1 MTGPSGLDIFPR
13 GSLQSPAI
21 TPEENKTEVITL
33 PQEVNSGFADGLP
46 TSNRT
51 LKKALVLVFG
61 IPFLALSL
69 SGQWRS
75 KETVARKV
83 EAAIKVDGLLD
94 EAAWK
99 EAPEAGDFIQL
110 QPEKGNPASE
120 RTIVKILYDDNN
132 IYFGFWCFDSEPQKI
147 AAQMTKRDADIRSDD
162 SVYVLLDTFH
172 DRRSCYYV
180 STNLLGTQWD
190 GRITDNG
197 RTFDSTWDG
206 VWRAAARKTDSG
218 WTAEFAVELR
228 GIKYEPGEDRTWG
241 LSLGRGIPRKL
252 EFSFWTG
259 PLESPYK
266 VSLFGELKGL
276 DLKKAEKKAQVIPYI
291 LSKIEE
297 SEKTV
302 VQAGLDARYAF
313 SQTVSGNLTVNP
325 DFATVEADQEEI
337 NLTRFEVFLPEKR
350 NFFLE
355 GSEIYDQRIQL
366 FYSRRISDI
375 YGGAKVYGKS
385 GGYEFQALSAQTK
398 KDEERGE
405 DSANFSV
412 FRLKR
417 DVMKSSSVGFLAAN
431 KLVNGQNWGTT
442 GIDTSLYFSDTFSFT
457 GQLALSYGDK
467 NSDNVAFFLRPSYDT
482 TTFHIHLRY
491 TQLGG
496 NFGDNANAV
505 GFVRDDNRRELDSAI
520 EKDFFL
526 RKGALERIHYESN
539 YNIYWGLDSTLRSW
553 QVDQELGFDLK
564 NKFSLNI
571 EHHEE
576 YKLFEK
582 DFRNRESV
590 VEVGYNTREWQS
602 AQVAYS
608 FGRNFDLDF
617 QLVEGEVNFKLTR
630 DLSVSYGLE
639 RVVFHPDPEDES
651 TWIHVIRTTQYFTPD
666 LFVKLFYQLN
676 TVIDKSNIQVLFVY
690 RFQPPFGSIQVAY
703 QKGTGRFGERGI
715 QGDTLFLKFAYM
727 F

>member
-1 MTGPSGLDIFPR
+1 MKRL
-13 GSLQSPAI
+13 
-21 TPEENKTEVITL
+21 
-33 PQEVNSGFADGLP
+33 
-46 TSNRT
+46 
-51 LKKALVLVFG
+51 LVLVFG
-61 IPFLALSL
+61 IPLLSLVL
-69 SGQWRS
+69 SGQWQS
-75 KETVARKV
+75 KEVYAQKA
-83 EAAIKVDGLLD
+83 ESAIKMDGLLD

-110 QPEKGNPASE
+110 QPEKGKPASL
-120 RTIVKILYDDNN
+120 RTIVKILYDADNV
-132 IYFGFWCFDSEPQKI
+132 YFGFWCYDSEPQKI
-147 AAQMTKRDADIRSDD
+147 AARMTKRDADIRSDD

-172 DRRSCYYV
+172 DRRNCYYV

-206 VWRAAARKTDSG
+206 VWRAAARKTEFG
-218 WTAEFAVELR
+218 WTAEFAVEL
-228 GIKYEPGEDRTWG
+228 GSIKYEPGENKTWG

-266 VSLFGELKGL
+266 VSLFGELKDL
-276 DLKKAEKKAQVIPYI
+276 DLEKAEKKAQVIPYL

-297 SEKTV
+297 EEKTV

-337 NLTRFEVFLPEKR
+337 NLTRFELFLPEKR

-385 GGYEFQALSAQTK
+385 GGYEFQTLTAQTK
-398 KDEERGE
+398 DDEERGE
-405 DSANFSV
+405 DSANFMV

-417 DVMKSSSVGFLAAN
+417 DVMKSSNIGLLAAN
-431 KLVNGQNWGTT
+431 ELVNGKNRGTA
-442 GIDTSLYFSDTFSFT
+442 GIDTALYFSDTLQFT

-467 NSDNVAFFLRPSYDT
+467 NSDNIAFFLRPSYDT
-482 TTFHIHLRY
+482 STFHIHLRY
-491 TQLGG
+491 TQLGR

-505 GFVRDDNRRELDSAI
+505 GFVRDDNRRELDSAV
-520 EKDFFL
+520 EKEFFL
-526 RKGALERIHYESN
+526 NKWGLDRVRYESN
-539 YNIYWGLDSTLRSW
+539 YNIYWGLDNILRSW
-553 QVDQELGFDLK
+553 QIDQALGFDLK
-564 NKFSLNI
+564 NKFSLNV

-582 DFRNRESV
+582 GFRNRESV
-590 VEVGYNTREWQS
+590 LELGYNTREWQS
-602 AQVAYS
+602 AQLAYS

-639 RVVFHPDPEDES
+639 RVVFNPDPENES
-651 TWIHVIRTTQYFTPD
+651 TWIHVVRTTQYFT
-666 LFVKLFYQLN
+666 
-676 TVIDKSNIQVLFVY
+676 
-690 RFQPPFGSIQVAY
+690 
-703 QKGTGRFGERGI
+703 
-715 QGDTLFLKFAYM
+715 
-727 F
+727 

>member
-1 MTGPSGLDIFPR
+1 MPNYNRRDCHG
-13 GSLQSPAI
+13 
-21 TPEENKTEVITL
+21 EEPVEVVCLADAEKQKTE
-33 PQEVNSGFADGLP
+33 SGRLDCAARWSP
-46 TSNRT
+46 T
-51 LKKALVLVFG
+51 LKRIIAAAFCVPL
-61 IPFLALSL
+61 LSTML
-69 SGQWRS
+69 SGQWQP
-75 KETVARKV
+75 KEVSAKKAEST
-83 EAAIKVDGLLD
+83 IKVDGRLD

-99 EAPEAGDFIQL
+99 EAQEAGDFIQL
-110 QPEKGNPASE
+110 QPEKGKPASE

-132 IYFGFWCFDSEPQKI
+132 VYFGFWCFDSEPQKI
-147 AAQMTKRDADIRSDD
+147 AAHMTKRDADIRSDD

-206 VWRAAARKTDSG
+206 LWRAAARKTDFG
-218 WTAEFAVELR
+218 WTAEFAVEL
-228 GIKYEPGEDRTWG
+228 GTIKYEPGKNKTWG

-259 PLESPYK
+259 PLESAYK

-276 DLKKAEKKAQVIPYI
+276 DLKKAEKKAQVIPYV
-291 LSKIEE
+291 LSKIEAG
-297 SEKTV
+297 EKTV

-313 SQTVSGNLTVNP
+313 SQMVSSNLTVNP

-337 NLTRFEVFLPEKR
+337 NLTRFEVFLDEKR

-385 GGYEFQALSAQTK
+385 GDYEFQALSAQTK
-398 KDEERGE
+398 EEAERGE

-412 FRLKR
+412 FRLKK
-417 DVMKSSSVGFLAAN
+417 DIMKSSNLGFLAAN
-431 KLVNGQNWGTT
+431 KLINGRNWGTT

-467 NSDNVAFFLRPSYDT
+467 NSDNVAFFLRPAYDT
-482 TTFHIHLRY
+482 STFHIHLRY

-505 GFVRDDNRRELDSAI
+505 GFVRDDNRRELDSAV

-526 RKGALERIHYESN
+526 RKGALERIRYESN

-553 QVDQELGFDLK
+553 QVDQEVGFDLK
-564 NKFSLNI
+564 SKFTLNL

-590 VEVGYNTREWQS
+590 VELGYNTREWQS

-630 DLSVSYGLE
+630 NLSVSYGLE
-639 RVVFHPDPEDES
+639 RVVFNPDPEDES
-651 TWIHVIRTTQYFTPD
+651 TWIHVVRTTQYFTPD
-666 LFVKLFYQLN
+666 LFIKLFYQLN

-703 QKGTGRFGERGI
+703 QKGTGRFGERGT

>member
-1 MTGPSGLDIFPR
+1 MPNYNRRDCHG
-13 GSLQSPAI
+13 
-21 TPEENKTEVITL
+21 EEPVEVVCLADAEKQKTE
-33 PQEVNSGFADGLP
+33 SGRLDCAARWSP
-46 TSNRT
+46 T
-51 LKKALVLVFG
+51 LKRIIAAAFCVPL
-61 IPFLALSL
+61 LSTML
-69 SGQWRS
+69 SGQWQP
-75 KETVARKV
+75 KEVSAKKAEST
-83 EAAIKVDGLLD
+83 IKVDGRLD

-99 EAPEAGDFIQL
+99 EAQEAGDFIQL
-110 QPEKGNPASE
+110 QPEKGKPASE

-132 IYFGFWCFDSEPQKI
+132 VYFGFWCFDSEPQKI

-206 VWRAAARKTDSG
+206 LWRAAARKTDFG
-218 WTAEFAVELR
+218 WTAELAVEL
-228 GIKYEPGEDRTWG
+228 GTIKYEPGKNKTWG

-259 PLESPYK
+259 PLESAYK

-276 DLKKAEKKAQVIPYI
+276 DLKKAEKKAQVIPYV
-291 LSKIEE
+291 LSKIEAG
-297 SEKTV
+297 EKTV

-313 SQTVSGNLTVNP
+313 SQMVSSNLTVNP

-337 NLTRFEVFLPEKR
+337 NLTRFEVFLDEKR

-385 GGYEFQALSAQTK
+385 GDYEFQALSAQTK
-398 KDEERGE
+398 EEAERGE

-412 FRLKR
+412 FRLKK
-417 DVMKSSSVGFLAAN
+417 DIMKSSNLGFLAAN
-431 KLVNGQNWGTT
+431 KLINGRNWGTT

-467 NSDNVAFFLRPSYDT
+467 NSDNVAFFLRPAYDT
-482 TTFHIHLRY
+482 STFHIHLRY

-505 GFVRDDNRRELDSAI
+505 GFVRDDNRRELDSAV

-526 RKGALERIHYESN
+526 RKGALERIRYESN

-553 QVDQELGFDLK
+553 QVDQEVGFDLK
-564 NKFSLNI
+564 SKFTLNL

-590 VEVGYNTREWQS
+590 VELGYNTREWQS

-630 DLSVSYGLE
+630 NLSVSYGLE
-639 RVVFHPDPEDES
+639 RVVFNPDPEDES
-651 TWIHVIRTTQYFTPD
+651 TWIHVVRTTQYFTPD
-666 LFVKLFYQLN
+666 LFIKLFYQLN

-703 QKGTGRFGERGI
+703 QKGTGRFGERGT

>member
-1 MTGPSGLDIFPR
+1 M
-13 GSLQSPAI
+13 
-21 TPEENKTEVITL
+21 V
-33 PQEVNSGFADGLP
+33 
-46 TSNRT
+46 
-51 LKKALVLVFG
+51 
-61 IPFLALSL
+61 L

-75 KETVARKV
+75 KEVSAYKTSS
-83 EAAIKVDGLLD
+83 AIKVDGLLD
-94 EAAWK
+94 ETAWG
-99 EAPEAGDFIQL
+99 EASEAKDFIQL
-110 QPEKGNPASE
+110 QPEKGAAASE
-120 RTIVKILYDDNN
+120 RTIVKVLYDDKCV
-132 IYFGFWCFDSEPQKI
+132 YFGFWCFDSEPQKI
-147 AAQMTKRDADIRSDD
+147 AARMTKRDTDIRSDD
-162 SVYVLLDTFH
+162 SVYVLIDTFH

-206 VWRAAARKTDSG
+206 VWKAAAQKTDLG
-218 WTAEFAVELR
+218 WTAEFAVEL
-228 GIKYEPGEDRTWG
+228 GSIKYEPGENMTWG

-276 DLKKAEKKAQVIPYI
+276 ALKKAQKKAQVIPYA
-291 LSKIEE
+291 LSKLEE
-297 SEKTV
+297 GEKTV

-337 NLTRFEVFLPEKR
+337 NLTRFEVFLDEKR

-375 YGGAKVYGKS
+375 YGGTKVYGKS
-385 GGYEFQALSAQTK
+385 GNYEFQALSAQTK
-398 KDEERGE
+398 EDEERGE
-405 DSANFSV
+405 KSANFSV
-412 FRLKR
+412 FRLKK
-417 DVMKSSSVGFLAAN
+417 DIMKSSNIGFLAAN
-431 KLVNGQNWGTT
+431 KLVDGRNWGTA
-442 GIDTSLYFSDTFSFT
+442 GVDTSLYFSDTFSFT
-457 GQLALSYGDK
+457 GQLALSYGDE
-467 NSDNVAFFLRPSYDT
+467 NSDNVAFFLRPAYDT
-482 TTFHIHLRY
+482 STFHIHLRY
-491 TQLGG
+491 TQLGT

-520 EKDFFL
+520 EKNFFL
-526 RKGALERIHYESN
+526 KRGSLERIRYESN
-539 YNIYWGLDSTLRSW
+539 YNIYWGMDSTLRSW
-553 QVDQELGFDLK
+553 QIDQEIGFDLK
-564 NKFSLNI
+564 NKLSLNL

-582 DFRNRESV
+582 GFRNRESV
-590 VEVGYNTREWQS
+590 LELGYNTREWQS

-630 DLSVSYGLE
+630 DLSFSYALE
-639 RVVFHPDPEDES
+639 RVVFDPDPENES

-676 TVIDKSNIQVLFVY
+676 SAIEKSNIQVLFVY

-703 QKGTGRFGERGI
+703 QKGTGRFGEKGT